1 MAAGNVIKFRN
12 RPNPPGSNPEA
23 ITKRLSTMR
32 RLLVYFLCLLC
43 LSLCGMNIM
52 LQRSLHHLSLQVQA
66 MQHVDG
72 PAIGQRMPRLYGST
86 EDGSQKIVTLG
97 QSGRYTL
104 IFVFSPTCRFCTA
117 TLPAWTSLKGTLPSN
132 ADLVWV
138 DVSNTATTSY
148 FSAHNI
154 AEPNQML
161 RLGAES
167 RDIYSLHVTP
177 ITIVVNPD
185 ASVNSVL
192 LGPLD
197 SSGVE
202 QVRKA
207 LAG

>member
-1 MAAGNVIKFRN
+1 
-12 RPNPPGSNPEA
+12 
-23 ITKRLSTMR
+23 MR
-32 RLLVYFLCLLC
+32 RLLVYLLSLLC
-43 LSLCGMNIM
+43 LSLGVMNVL
-52 LQRSLHHLSLQVQA
+52 LQRSLHKLNLQVQA

-72 PAIGQRMPRLYGST
+72 PAVGQHMPRLYGTT
-86 EDGSQKIVTLG
+86 ESGSQKVVSLG

-104 IFVFSPTCRFCTA
+104 IFVFSPACRFCAA
-117 TLPAWTSLKGTLPSN
+117 TLPAWKALKQTLPSN
-132 ADLVWV
+132 TDLVWV
-138 DVSNTATTSY
+138 DLSNTATASY
-148 FSAHNI
+148 FSSHDV

-185 ASVNSVL
+185 ATVNSVL

-197 SSGVE
+197 SSGIE
-202 QVRKA
+202 RIRKA